1 MDFNEIEALVANAKA
16 ENKLSKEKLA
26 EEFKPFII
34 NISNKTFI
42 NGYDKQDIQNECFRI
57 LFKCVSIYNLEK
69 HRFVAYATNGIKN
82 SINDLITKSMNR
94 SSSEG
99 SEALILSDNLEHTIP
114 STADTL
120 DDLLCNKA
128 DSELL
133 IQAFDNLTKEEKE
146 LIIFV
151 YFKNNPLKTY
161 AYWKNMCYSTATRK
175 KKTIL
180 NKMKQHLTVFYSAN

>member
-57 LFKCVSIYNLEK
+57 LFKCVSVYNLEK

-94 SSSEG
+94 SSCEG

-114 STADTL
+114 STADAL

-161 AYWKNMCYSTATRK
+161 AYWKNMRYSTATRK
-175 KKTIL
+175 KKNIL
-180 NKMKQHLTVFYSAN
+180 NKMKQHLSVFYSNN

>member
-94 SSSEG
+94 SASEG

-161 AYWKNMCYSTATRK
+161 AYWKNMRYSTATRK

>member
-161 AYWKNMCYSTATRK
+161 AYWKNMRYSTATRK

>member
-120 DDLLCNKA
+120 DDVLCNKA

-161 AYWKNMCYSTATRK
+161 AYWKNMRYSTATRK

-180 NKMKQHLTVFYSAN
+180 NKMKQHLSISYRTS

>member
-1 MDFNEIEALVANAKA
+1 MNFNEIEALVASAKA

-34 NISNKTFI
+34 NLSNKTFI
-42 NGYDKQDIQNECFRI
+42 NGYDRQDIQNECYRI

-82 SINDLITKSMNR
+82 SINDLITKSVNR

-99 SEALILSDNLEHTIP
+99 CEALILSDNLEHTLP
-114 STADTL
+114 STAAAL

-128 DSELL
+128 NSELL
-133 IQAFDNLTKEEKE
+133 KQSFNNLTEDEKE

-161 AYWKNMCYSTATRK
+161 AYWKNMCYSTATKK

-180 NKMKQHLTVFYSAN
+180 NKMKQHLSISYEC

>member
-42 NGYDKQDIQNECFRI
+42 DGYEKQDIQNECFRI

-120 DDLLCNKA
+120 EDLLCNKA

-161 AYWKNMCYSTATRK
+161 AYWKNMRYSTATRK

-180 NKMKQHLTVFYSAN
+180 NKMKQHLSISYKTS